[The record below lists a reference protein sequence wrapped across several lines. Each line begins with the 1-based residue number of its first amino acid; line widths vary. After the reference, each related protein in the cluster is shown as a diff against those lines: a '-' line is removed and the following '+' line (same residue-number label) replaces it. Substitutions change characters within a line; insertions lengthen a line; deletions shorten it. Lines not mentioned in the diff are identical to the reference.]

1 MKKSNAKPS
10 TGTTVPPTSLK
21 VEINRMALELATQ
34 RWGEQGTPL
43 VILHGL
49 LGAGRNWQTIGS
61 QMAEEFQVIAPDLRN
76 HGQSP
81 HSERMTYADL
91 VEDVLAL
98 VRKLERPVH
107 LLGHSLGGK
116 VAMRAAL
123 AEPAAFASLTV
134 VDMAPVTMA
143 IRLKPVLNAV
153 CELRIEDKTSRA
165 EVDAELQTRIADSRT
180 RLFLLSN
187 LAREGKTFR
196 WRPNVRILRDF
207 LPELGS
213 FEPPPCAIFER
224 PSLFMRGGNS
234 DYVSEA
240 GIAAIPKW
248 FSQAT
253 VHTVEDAGHWVHI
266 DQPIRVVAELR
277 SFLSGTI

>member
-1 MKKSNAKPS
+1 
-10 TGTTVPPTSLK
+10 
-21 VEINRMALELATQ
+21 MALELATQ

-81 HSERMTYADL
+81 HSERMIYADL

-165 EVDAELQTRIADSRT
+165 EVDAEPSQNLCRRGSTGCRCTAGPIARGDSNDEPRGGLL
-180 RLFLLSN
+180 RLR
-187 LAREGKTFR
+187 LAR
-196 WRPNVRILRDF
+196 
-207 LPELGS
+207 
-213 FEPPPCAIFER
+213 A
-224 PSLFMRGGNS
+224 
-234 DYVSEA
+234 A
-240 GIAAIPKW
+240 G
-248 FSQAT
+248 
-253 VHTVEDAGHWVHI
+253 
-266 DQPIRVVAELR
+266 
-277 SFLSGTI
+277 